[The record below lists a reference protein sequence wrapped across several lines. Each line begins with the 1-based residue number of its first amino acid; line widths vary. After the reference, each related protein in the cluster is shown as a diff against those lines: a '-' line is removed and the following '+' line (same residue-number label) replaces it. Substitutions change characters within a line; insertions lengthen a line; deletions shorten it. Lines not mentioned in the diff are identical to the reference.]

1 MDSLKT
7 LLHEQFGAVLAE
19 DLERRASYYREM
31 DFLEYVAKD
40 TTTVS
45 QRIDN
50 CLTLL
55 LDADSRETIGFR
67 FKGFGYV
74 FNTVIRP
81 LVKLREED
89 FDPLITAMEFVF
101 TTLGNDCLPG
111 LRPDEERRLL
121 AYKKAREI
129 AKRDQVKLPE
139 EFRLEAA

>member
-1 MDSLKT
+1 MDSLTT
-7 LLHEQFGAVLAE
+7 LLQEQFGAALAE
-19 DLERRASYYREM
+19 DLVRRASYYREM
-31 DFLEYVAKD
+31 DFLEYVSRD

-50 CLTLL
+50 CLTLM

-74 FNTVIRP
+74 FNTVIRQ
-81 LVKLREED
+81 LIKLRDED
-89 FDPLITAMEFVF
+89 FDPLITAMEIVF

-111 LRPDEERRLL
+111 LQQDDERRLL

-129 AKRDQVKLPE
+129 AKRDRVELPE